1 MLFLLSSVTEGFTEL
16 FSVAPMM
23 GHSNRHYR
31 HFFRLLSKNSVLYT
45 EMIPSSQITSAYE
58 QALKQYYVSTGRR
71 KHDNPYHPEQI
82 QEFVHAVQ
90 QNPSSILVSTNS
102 LLLELLY
109 PHPIG
114 SDDGPVALQLG
125 GRDPDTLAKAA
136 KLGTAF
142 GFDSINLNCGCPSTS
157 VASTRQTGA
166 ALMWEPELVAQCLE
180 QMSWAMD
187 EISPHTELSVK
198 HRLGVESADVYDATW
213 DRTQNDDGAF
223 ERCSQFVKLVSMA
236 GKTSKVHVHAR
247 LAILGLVTSSSDINE
262 QNNNDIGSV
271 VDDKGESSNLW
282 VPNGP
287 EPQKINHK
295 RVQYIAKK
303 QARQAT
309 IQNRNIPPLRPDVV
323 NRIAEQ
329 FPNLEV
335 ISNGGISSMDQI
347 EKRCSGSSSETSA
360 VVGAMVGRAA
370 INHPCSFAGVD
381 SLLWKDH
388 SPKPTRRQVLEQ
400 YVEYCE
406 REEAKMAG
414 VSRDNLKNYRKKL
427 IAAPFHLFMGEEG
440 NNIYQR
446 RLRKL
451 NSRSDRHPVPSML
464 LAAMS
469 EVPCMTLDKPVDD
482 HVPWEEIE
490 KYDFTKRAGSMQRM
504 IY

>member
-1 MLFLLSSVTEGFTEL
+1 M
-16 FSVAPMM
+16 
-23 GHSNRHYR
+23 
-31 HFFRLLSKNSVLYT
+31 
-45 EMIPSSQITSAYE
+45 
-58 QALKQYYVSTGRR
+58 
-71 KHDNPYHPEQI
+71 
-82 QEFVHAVQ
+82 
-90 QNPSSILVSTNS
+90 
-102 LLLELLY
+102 
-109 PHPIG
+109 
-114 SDDGPVALQLG
+114 ALQLG

-157 VASTRQTGA
+157 VASARQTGA
-166 ALMWEPELVAQCLE
+166 ALMQEPELVAQCLE
-180 QMSWAMD
+180 QMSWAID

-198 HRLGVESADVYDATW
+198 HRLGVAFADAYDATR
-213 DRTQNDDGAF
+213 DRTLNDDQAF
-223 ERCSQFVKLVSMA
+223 ETCSQFVKLAGMA

-247 LAILGLVTSSSDINE
+247 LAILGLVTSDNDIIE
-262 QNNNDIGSV
+262 QNDNAND
-271 VDDKGESSNLW
+271 DNKGESTSNLW
-282 VPNGP
+282 VPNATASDNRHNTP
-287 EPQKINHK
+287 IETQEPQKINHK

-309 IQNRNIPPLRPDVV
+309 IQNRNVPPLRPDVV
-323 NRIAEQ
+323 HRIAER
-329 FPNLEV
+329 FPHLDV

-347 EKRCSGSSSETSA
+347 TKRCRGSSSEETSA
-360 VVGAMVGRAA
+360 VIGAMVGRAA

-388 SPKPTRRQVLEQ
+388 SPKPTRRDVLEQ

-406 REEAKMAG
+406 REEANMSG

-427 IAAPFHLFMGEEG
+427 IAAPFHLFMGEDG
-440 NNIYQR
+440 NNAYQR

-451 NSRSDRHPVPSML
+451 NSRGDRHLVPSML

-469 EVPCMTLDKPVDD
+469 EVPSATLNKPVDD
-482 HVPWEEIE
+482 HVPWEMIE